1 MKTLNH
7 LGRTVSVLFLVW
19 NVAFGWGGTGHQII
33 NGNFERFLPL
43 PLQSLSASSSYYVQ
57 HASDADSRK
66 RRDPNEFSKHF
77 MDIDYYPEFASR
89 TLTHNNDSLCAE
101 YGSST
106 VLDKGILPWTIAS
119 TYGALVQYMAN
130 HDWSR
135 ADSVIADLGHYIGDA
150 FQPLHCTTNYNGQ
163 MTGQSDIHF
172 RFESDLLEAY
182 QGSISMSSANVGKI
196 DTNALEFAFR
206 VIGESNAHVAAILD
220 ADIYAKSIDSQY
232 GSAYYSA
239 MWAKLDTL
247 MNEELQGASE
257 ALASLVY
264 SAWLEAGSPSL
275 TSGIQVLMPA
285 VIRVSDVYP
294 NPFNPTARF
303 DISLPANSRASIASV
318 SIYSPLGR
326 LVKSEQLHLDVG
338 TRSIALD
345 LGKCTAG
352 VYFVI
357 IDVSASGVRER
368 KTLKAVL
375 LK

>member
-19 NVAFGWGGTGHQII
+19 NVAFGWGRTGHQII
-33 NGNFERFLPL
+33 NGNFERYLPL
-43 PLQSLSASSSYYVQ
+43 PLQSLAAKSSYYVQ

-66 RRDPNEFSKHF
+66 SRDLNESPKHF
-77 MDIDYYPEFASR
+77 IDIDYYPEFASG
-89 TLTHNNDSLCAE
+89 TLTHNYDSLCAE
-101 YGSST
+101 YGSSA

-119 TYGALVQYMAN
+119 TYGSLVQYMAN
-130 HDWSR
+130 HEWSR

-150 FQPLHCTTNYNGQ
+150 FQPLHCTENYDGQ
-163 MTGQSDIHF
+163 MTGQSGIHS
-172 RFESDLLEAY
+172 RFETKLLEAY

-196 DTNALEFAFR
+196 DTTALEFAFI
-206 VIGESNAHVAAILD
+206 VIGESNASVAAILD

-239 MWAKLDTL
+239 MWARLDTL

-257 ALASLVY
+257 TLASLVY

-275 TSGIQVLMPA
+275 TSGVQVLTPT
-285 VIRVSDVYP
+285 VFKVSDVYP

-303 DISLPANSRASIASV
+303 DISLPANSGASVASV
-318 SIYSPLGR
+318 SVFSPEGR
-326 LVKSEQLHLDVG
+326 LVKSEQMHLNVG
-338 TRSIALD
+338 TRSVALD
-345 LGKCTAG
+345 LGKCSAG

-368 KTLKAVL
+368 KALRAVL